1 MNISVLSIRRP
12 VTAIV
17 ISLIFI
23 LMGLVG
29 ASFLGIRQFPDV
41 DPPNIT
47 VTTSYIGANADVVE
61 SQITEPLEESI
72 NGIDGIRSLT
82 STSADGRST
91 ITVEFELGRDLEQ
104 AANDV
109 RDRVERAKRQL
120 PADVDPPVVAKADAN
135 SQAIIVMTVQSTK
148 RTLPEL
154 SDYAAN
160 VLKERIQTITGVG
173 NITIWGERR
182 YAMRIVMDPEKL
194 AGYDLTSNDVRLAMQ
209 RENVELPAGRLEGD
223 ATELSLRTVGRLST
237 LEDFENLIIRSDGSG
252 VVHLSDVARVYL
264 GAENERTLLRRDG
277 VPMVGLAV
285 SPQPGANQIEIVDE
299 FYRRYEALRS
309 FAPKDLTLQIA
320 FDNTT
325 FIRTAISEVEETI
338 LIAFSLVVLIIFL
351 FLRSWRATIIPVVAI
366 PVSLLSSFFFLWV
379 FGFSINLLTLL
390 GIVLATGLVVDD
402 AIVMMENIYK
412 RIENGEN
419 AREAGEKG
427 STEIT
432 FAIISTTITLAVV
445 FLPVIFLSGITGAL
459 FREFGLVVASSVV
472 ISAIVSLTLTP
483 MMSTRLLH
491 KEEHANL
498 MVRLTEPVFT
508 WMTNV
513 YARTVQVVV
522 DRPLIAIAAVIV
534 SAASIVLIGGTLKT
548 ELAPLEDRGQI
559 TMNMTAPEG
568 TTFDRMNIIV
578 DSMQQ
583 RLTQLIPERKFLLTV
598 TSPSF
603 FSGGSNSAFA
613 RIFLIDADQRKR
625 SQMDIAAGLT
635 KVMRDVTEVR
645 SVVIQE
651 QTISSGGRAGLPV
664 QYVLQAAE
672 LEELREVLPTFLD
685 RASKDPTF
693 SVVDVNLKFTKP
705 EVAIEIDRARARE
718 LGVSVLDIA
727 NALQSGFSGQ
737 RFGYLIRDGKQYQII
752 GELERAS
759 RSTPDALRMVQV
771 RTSGGELVPLADL
784 VLLREQSI
792 PPQLYRNNRSAS
804 ATVSAGLAPGK
815 TIADGIAAMDVIAKE
830 TLDARFGTSLTGAS
844 RDFAESSSSLLF
856 AFMLAL
862 VLVYLIL
869 AAQFESWVDPVTIML
884 TVPLALS
891 GAALSLWITGDTL
904 NIFSQIGGI
913 VLIGLVTKNGILIV
927 EFANQRRAEGLT
939 WREAALEAAALRFRP
954 ILMTS
959 LATILGSVPIAFS
972 LGAASESRVGMG
984 VVVVGGMFLATFLT
998 LYIIPALYVVF
1009 SRIKRTR
1016 ITKVLP
1022 VISVIKVLSVI
1033 TVISVIPSYSAKGQ
1047 PLTLDQ
1053 AITIALSKSY
1063 DVALVRQDS
1072 LSARTTGKQS
1082 ITGFLPNL
1090 GVAGT
1095 YTNGANTLTQVL
1107 SSGSTISRDAAGY
1120 SNMNVVAMVNWT
1132 VFDGLKMFAQA
1143 DRLNASEK
1151 RGLSIVQSKMAFI
1164 IADVITAYSAIVAN
1178 KQFLVTADSAY
1189 KLAVERYAI
1198 EKNRYDAGS
1207 ISGVELGQAEIDRNN
1222 AQSVVIRTRIEFEN
1236 AKVTLNTLLGRDAET
1251 AFDVDP
1257 TISMPAVPT
1266 RNEVYASIDA
1276 TNPDVLATQYA
1287 LASASAHVSEITST
1301 FYPRIGVLGAYQITR
1316 NTSEAGFL
1324 LENRSNGAYFGA
1336 TFQWN
1341 IFNGMSDAYDREL
1354 ARIDEERARI
1364 SIDAVKNDLRGQADR
1379 VLRTYRGIEELLVIQ
1394 RQTLIA
1400 AEKNASVAIEK
1411 LRIGTVT
1418 PLEVRQSLLSLLENG
1433 QSVARLEY
1441 ERRLAITEILRLQ
1454 GVLVR

>member
-366 PVSLLSSFFFLWV
+366 PVSLVSSFFFLWI

-402 AIVMMENIYK
+402 AIVMMENIFK

-508 WMTNV
+508 WMTDV
-513 YARTVQVVV
+513 YARTVREVV

-568 TTFDRMNIIV
+568 TTFDRMNVIV

-625 SQMDIAAGLT
+625 SQMAIAANLT
-635 KVMRDVTEVR
+635 KVLRDVTEVR

-718 LGVSVLDIA
+718 LGVSVIDIA
-727 NALQSGFSGQ
+727 SALQSGFSGQ

-927 EFANQRRAEGLT
+927 EFANQRRADGLT
-939 WREAALEAAALRFRP
+939 WRDAALEAAALRFRP

-1009 SRIKRTR
+1009 SRIKRTNVAPAL
-1016 ITKVLP
+1016 KVIG
-1022 VISVIKVLSVI
+1022 VIAVIFVTTSFH
-1033 TVISVIPSYSAKGQ
+1033 AKTQ

-1053 AITIALSKSY
+1053 AITLALSKSY

-1107 SSGSTISRDAAGY
+1107 SSGNTISRDGAGY

-1276 TNPDVLATQYA
+1276 TNPDVLATRYA

-1394 RQTLIA
+1394 RQTLTA
-1400 AEKNASVAIEK
+1400 AEKNASVAVEK

-1418 PLEVRQSLLSLLENG
+1418 ALEVRQSLLSLLENG